1 MPTFK
6 IELVPVPVVDI
17 DAAKQFYIEK
27 IGFHLDHDV
36 QSSETT
42 RIVQLTPPGSACSI
56 LLSSGLPEI
65 SAMQPGSLKG
75 LHLVVP
81 NIHAVLS
88 QLAEHGV
95 NTSDLIEYPGGIKM
109 SGFHDPDGNGWVL
122 QELPAKS

>member
-1 MPTFK
+1 MSTLK
-6 IELVPVPVVDI
+6 LELVPVPVADI
-17 DAAKQFYIEK
+17 DAAKKFYTEK
-27 IGFHLDHDV
+27 IGFHADHDV

-42 RIVQLTPPGSACSI
+42 RILQLTPPGSACSI

-65 SAMQPGSLKG
+65 SEMQPGSVKG

-81 NIHAVLS
+81 DIHAVLS

-95 NTSDLIEYPGGIKM
+95 HTSDLIEYPGGIKM

-122 QELPAKS
+122 QELPAKA